1 MLKLKEQERI
11 IKMKKV
17 LLTLFGII
25 VVVGV
30 LAGAGFAGYR
40 FGYMQGATANVD
52 GASLPALRDRGF
64 GLPGMP
70 MHNFG
75 NNFERGFNNMPG
87 HQDFGFMERGRG
99 GGFGFFSPFRFIVQI
114 AIVGLIIWLAYKL
127 FTGNGWKLSLTRQTV
142 ETPKVETTATEKT
155 E

>member
-1 MLKLKEQERI
+1 
-11 IKMKKV
+11 MKKV

-40 FGYMQGATANVD
+40 FGYMQGATAEVD
-52 GASLPALRDRGF
+52 RASLPAFRDRGF
-64 GLPGMP
+64 GLRGMP

-75 NNFERGFNNMPG
+75 NNFERGFIMIPG
-87 HQDFGFMERGRG
+87 HQGFGYMERGHG
-99 GGFGFFSPFRFIVQI
+99 GGFGFFSPFRFLVQI

-127 FTGNGWKLSLTRQTV
+127 FTGNGWTLSLTRQAV
-142 ETPKVETTATEKT
+142 ENPKVETPASAEKSET
-155 E
+155 DNNA

>member
-1 MLKLKEQERI
+1 
-11 IKMKKV
+11 MKKV
-17 LLTLFGII
+17 FLTLLGII

-40 FGYMQGATANVD
+40 FGYMHGAVANAD
-52 GASLPALRDRGF
+52 GLSQPALRGHGF
-64 GLPGMP
+64 GLQGMP

-87 HQDFGFMERGRG
+87 HQGFMDRGMRG
-99 GGFGFFSPFRFIVQI
+99 GGMGFFSPFHFLARI
-114 AIVGLIIWLAYKL
+114 AVFGLILWLAYKL
-127 FTGNGWKLSLTRQTV
+127 FTGNGWKLSLTRQTIDN
-142 ETPKVETTATEKT
+142 PKVETTTTEKT

>member
-1 MLKLKEQERI
+1 
-11 IKMKKV
+11 MKKV

-30 LAGAGFAGYR
+30 LAGAGFVGYR
-40 FGYMQGATANVD
+40 FGYMQGATADVER
-52 GASLPALRDRGF
+52 ASLPALRNKGF
-64 GLPGMP
+64 DPQGIP

-75 NNFERGFNNMPG
+75 NGFERGFNNMPG
-87 HQDFGFMERGRG
+87 HQGFMDRGMRG
-99 GGFGFFSPFRFIVQI
+99 GGIGFFSPFRFIVQI

-142 ETPKVETTATEKT
+142 ENPKVEPAPTEKT